1 MIGDLDGTITA
12 LAVPF
17 DSKRMPFD
25 SKRLPPIVN
34 TSFCWI
40 LRRSWQSTIALWISM
55 VVSRQPWFP

>member
-40 LRRSWQSTIALWISM
+40 LRRSWQSTIAL
-55 VVSRQPWFP
+55 